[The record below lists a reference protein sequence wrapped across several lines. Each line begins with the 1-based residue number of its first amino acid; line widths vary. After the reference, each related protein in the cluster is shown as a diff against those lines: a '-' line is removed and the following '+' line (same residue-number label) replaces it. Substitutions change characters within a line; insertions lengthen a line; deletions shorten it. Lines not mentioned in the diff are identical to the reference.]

1 VSFTNP
7 HTQSRP
13 LSDKTDSLRGGPRA
27 GGSPASQYRMA
38 GENLGESYV
47 LNNMPG
53 GLTDIPSS
61 STPIRLEQSPSQ
73 AAGPSRRSRRAG
85 SSQLGSGRH
94 DEDDAVSSALSADT
108 LTTPPGKY
116 RTVEPEEAVNVAEGS
131 GSALGRTPSVASRH
145 GSTTTVPYSAQDSAV
160 TEDMTG
166 VGSMN
171 VKKTKKGK
179 KKR

>member
-1 VSFTNP
+1 VSFTNS

-13 LSDKTDSLRGGPRA
+13 LSDKTDSLRGGPRS
-27 GGSPASQYRMA
+27 GGSPASQYRGA
-38 GENLGESYV
+38 SSV

-61 STPIRLEQSPSQ
+61 FTPIRLEQSPSQ
-73 AAGPSRRSRRAG
+73 AAGHSHRSRRAG
-85 SSQLGSGRH
+85 SSQLGSRRH

-116 RTVEPEEAVNVAEGS
+116 QTVEAEEGVNVAEGS
-131 GSALGRTPSVASRH
+131 GSALGRAPSVTSRH
-145 GSTTTVPYSAQDSAV
+145 GSATTAVYSAQDSAV

-171 VKKTKKGK
+171 AKKTKKGK